1 VIFAAPPRS
10 LYPSLVMVGGMRR
23 RGRFRIAGVLLV
35 GACSLAVLE
44 APARADEPPSAD
56 RLKSAAE
63 EYDRG
68 RRAFLADDFEG
79 ASVHFENAYRD
90 APRAETLRLAIR
102 ARRKA
107 KQNARAA
114 TLAAIAAERY
124 PNDPATAQIAKE
136 TLDEAAPQLQE
147 LLIECASECA
157 VTADGRVASQT
168 DGAKHRLFLEP
179 GSHELGISFKLGGSA
194 ARHVDAKKGARD
206 ALTFEAP
213 VVAKPVED
221 RAAPPTPVTAA
232 PTSEKP
238 LPPVVF
244 YVAAGVTVALAGVTV
259 YSGLD
264 AKNHP
269 GVDAV
274 RRACAGKDTSCPEY
288 QDGKSAET
296 RTNVLL
302 GVTLGAA
309 ALTAVTGIFL
319 TRWSSSPVKVG
330 AAPLPGGGTIGAV
343 GSF

>member
-1 VIFAAPPRS
+1 MIFAAAPGS
-10 LYPSLVMVGGMRR
+10 LYPSGMRR
-23 RGRFRIAGVLLV
+23 RALRVAGVLLL
-35 GACSLAVLE
+35 GAWSMVVCAE
-44 APARADEPPSAD
+44 PARADEPPSAE

-79 ASVHFENAYRD
+79 ASVHFESAYRD

-124 PNDPATAQIAKE
+124 PNDPPTAQIAKE
-136 TLDEAAPQLQE
+136 TLDETAPQLQE

-157 VTADGRVASQT
+157 ITADGRVASQT
-168 DGAKHRLFLEP
+168 DGAKHRLFLDP
-179 GSHELGISFKLGGSA
+179 GSHELGVSFKAGGST
-194 ARHVDAKKGARD
+194 ARRIEAKKGARD
-206 ALTFEAP
+206 TIMLEAP
-213 VVAKPVED
+213 IVPRPSESKGTPSADPAPGAND
-221 RAAPPTPVTAA
+221 ATRAAG
-232 PTSEKP
+232 EKP
-238 LPPVVF
+238 LSPVVF

-259 YSGLD
+259 YSGID
-264 AKNHP
+264 AKEHP

-288 QDGKSAET
+288 QDGKAAET

-309 ALTAVTGIFL
+309 ALTAVTGIFF
-319 TRWSSSPVKVG
+319 TRWASSPVKVG
-330 AAPLPGGGTIGAV
+330 AAPLPGGGTLGAV
-343 GSF
+343 GTF

>member
-1 VIFAAPPRS
+1 MAS
-10 LYPSLVMVGGMRR
+10 
-23 RGRFRIAGVLLV
+23 VLLL
-35 GACSLAVLE
+35 GACGLLAH
-44 APARADEPPSAD
+44 AGPARADEPPSAE

-79 ASVHFENAYRD
+79 ASVHFESAYRD

-114 TLAAIAAERY
+114 TLAAIAADRY
-124 PNDPATAQIAKE
+124 PNDPPTAQAAKE
-136 TLDEAAPQLQE
+136 TLDETAPQLQE

-157 VTADGRVASQT
+157 ITADGRVASQA

-179 GSHELGISFKLGGSA
+179 GSHELGVSFKLGGST

-206 ALTFEAP
+206 TIGFQAP
-213 VVAKPVED
+213 AVEKAPETGTKSETTTTTKPFG
-221 RAAPPTPVTAA
+221 
-232 PTSEKP
+232 
-238 LPPVVF
+238 PVVF
-244 YVAAGVTVALAGVTV
+244 YVGVGVTAALGVGTAL
-259 YSGLD
+259 SGID
-264 AKNHP
+264 AKNSP

-302 GVTLGAA
+302 GVTIGVA

-319 TRWSSSPVKVG
+319 TRWSSAPVKVG
-330 AAPLPGGGTIGAV
+330 AAPLPGGATIGAT
-343 GSF
+343 GTF